1 MYLVCLSRSSTRGI
15 VLYMNTIIEFIRGIS
30 DGGAET
36 LVKDYALLLER
47 DLFQVK
53 IVVLF
58 QRHNCAN
65 SRILKENNIEVIEI
79 YKNWNA
85 LTRCFNKICG
95 WWYVPYR
102 MKKIVHTFEP
112 VAIHSHMTVLKYLK
126 PISHA
131 LQGTRLFYTCHSLPE
146 RYIGKEQPEERKA
159 AQYLL
164 KKNKL
169 RMIALHNEMAQ
180 EINAMFDIEDT
191 VVIHNGIDFKRF
203 QNVNE
208 SKEDIRKT
216 LNMPNNV
223 YLIGHVGRF
232 HPLKNHPFIIEVFCK
247 VIEKNENARLL
258 LVGAGEELDNINELI
273 KVKGLSEK
281 VTILSNRTDVPRLMK
296 AMDVFVFPSIAE
308 GLGIV
313 LIEAQI
319 CGLRCVVSTA
329 VPEAAYVTELV
340 IPMDLNDSVDNWCN
354 VILDESKK
362 GSYSGCIDDY
372 DMNKEIRKLEK
383 LYLGKE

>member
-1 MYLVCLSRSSTRGI
+1 
-15 VLYMNTIIEFIRGIS
+15 MNTIIEFIRGIS

-36 LVKDYALLLER
+36 LVKDYALLLDQ
-47 DLFQVK
+47 DLFRVK

-65 SRILKENNIEVIEI
+65 ARILKENNIEVIEI
-79 YKNWNA
+79 YKKWNV
-85 LTRCFNKICG
+85 LKRCFNRICG

-102 MKKIVHTFEP
+102 MKKIVHAVNP
-112 VAIHSHMTVLKYLK
+112 IAIHSHMTVLKYLK
-126 PISHA
+126 PLSHT
-131 LQGTRLFYTCHSLPE
+131 LQGIRLFYTCHSLPE
-146 RYIGKEQPEERKA
+146 RYVGKNQPEERKA
-159 AQYLL
+159 AQYLI
-164 KKNKL
+164 KQNKL

-180 EINAMFDIEDT
+180 EINAMFDIENT
-191 VVIHNGIDFKRF
+191 VVIHNGIDFNRF

-208 SKEDIRKT
+208 SKEAVRKS
-216 LNMPNNV
+216 LNIPNNA

-232 HPLKNHPFIIEVFCK
+232 HPLKNHRFIIEVFCK
-247 VIEKNENARLL
+247 VAEKKENARLL

-308 GLGIV
+308 GFGIV

-340 IPMDLNDSVDNWCN
+340 IPMDLNDSVENWCN
-354 VILDESKK
+354 AILDESKK